1 MATGMLL
8 GAGGCGQSPEP
19 QAIQPI
25 ADETTQVQ
33 ISSSAEE
40 QPPASNSSH
49 STTVEASPQNDYF
62 RDAVNRAGS
71 AVSIGQTA
79 HSESD
84 WQLAVNRWQ
93 QAIELMGQVPNSSP
107 NYATAQTKIKEYQN
121 NLKVAQQRASGE
133 TVQTTTAPASPPPGL
148 VAQIPILQ
156 RRGGTPLVPVTLKGQ
171 KGSQKVTMLFDT
183 GATGTLITPA
193 MADALGVVIVD
204 QAIVTIADGSQVTM
218 PIGYLDYIE
227 VGGFKREGVLVA
239 IGGDVGL
246 LGQDVYGEFGIS
258 MGSQVINLYR

>member
-1 MATGMLL
+1 MILMTTGFLM
-8 GAGGCGQSPEP
+8 GGCGSAPGPQVLEP
-19 QAIQPI
+19 ILDPA
-25 ADETTQVQ
+25 
-33 ISSSAEE
+33 SAEVATE
-40 QPPASNSSH
+40 PAPSAAPPPEANPVPTQPQP
-49 STTVEASPQNDYF
+49 DYF
-62 RDAVNRAGS
+62 RNAVNRAGS

-79 HSESD
+79 LSESD
-84 WQLAVNRWQ
+84 WQLAVSRWQ
-93 QAIELMGQVPNSSP
+93 QAIDLMQQVPQSDA

-121 NLKVAQQRASGE
+121 NLAVAQKQAAGE
-133 TVQTTTAPASPPPGL
+133 PVQVAALAAPAPSGL

-156 RRGGTPLVPVTLKGQ
+156 RRGGTPVVPVTLKGQ
-171 KGSQKVTMLFDT
+171 KGSQQVTMLFDT

-204 QAIVTIADGSQVTM
+204 QATVTIADGSRVTM
-218 PIGYLDYIE
+218 PIGYVDYIE

-258 MGSQVINLYR
+258 MGSQVINLYK